1 MDSPASINVSRVID
15 QSRLGAFQWTILVLC
30 SLCLIMDGFDVQAIG
45 YVAPVLSRDWH
56 ISGALLGSVLS
67 AALMGVLF
75 GSILFSMAADRLGR
89 RPLLIAACLFF
100 SVITLATARAQTVT
114 ELMILRFIAGLALGS
129 IMPNAVSLVGEYSPR
144 SVRVPMMI
152 VVGTGF
158 TAGSLCDLCLTIRPG
173 YGRGAFQA
181 VPCRR
186 VRHTDAGRCV
196 GVRWLRSSRAGCLG
210 RRGVVR

>member
-1 MDSPASINVSRVID
+1 MPSPAQVNVSDVID
-15 QSRLGAFQWTILVLC
+15 NSRVRNFHVGVFVLC
-30 SLCLIMDGFDVQAIG
+30 ALCLIMDGFDVQAIG

-114 ELMILRFIAGLALGS
+114 ELMILRFIAGLALVKPFCVRFGS
-129 IMPNAVSLVGEYSPR
+129 GGGPR
-144 SVRVPMMI
+144 SSDESDEPPPQSWRDGP
-152 VVGTGF
+152 
-158 TAGSLCDLCLTIRPG
+158 
-173 YGRGAFQA
+173 
-181 VPCRR
+181 
-186 VRHTDAGRCV
+186 
-196 GVRWLRSSRAGCLG
+196 
-210 RRGVVR
+210 